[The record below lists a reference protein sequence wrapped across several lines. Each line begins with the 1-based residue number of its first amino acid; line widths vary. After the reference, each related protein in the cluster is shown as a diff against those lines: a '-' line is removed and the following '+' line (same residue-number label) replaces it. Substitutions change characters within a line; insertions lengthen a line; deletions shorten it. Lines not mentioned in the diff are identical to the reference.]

1 MGAKYPAAPLGLITV
16 AALLPREWELKLVD
30 MNAEPLLDE
39 HIEWA
44 DLVFMGGM
52 LPQQRNMLEI
62 IDRVHKQGK
71 KIVVGGPDP
80 TSQPE
85 VYKEADYLVLGEA
98 ETTIRPFLKDLERD
112 AQRGIYTSDKKPC
125 MAETPVPRYDLLNFK
140 NYLMVGVQF
149 SRGCPFNCEFCDI
162 IELYGRVPRT
172 KSPDQVVEELDTLYR
187 LGYRGHVDFV
197 DDNFIGNKEE
207 GKKILTRLREWSKE
221 HGYPFFY
228 STEASINLADE
239 DELLE
244 LMQDL
249 DFRYVFVGIESPDP
263 EILKNSNKYQ
273 NVNRKLSEDL
283 NKIYRHGIVV
293 NAGFILGFD
302 GESPETSKMLLDSIE
317 AGKIAMAMVG
327 LLYAL
332 PNTQLTR
339 RLEKEGRLFKAT
351 HKLTGDEVDQASSG
365 LNFVPS
371 RSRVEIKKDFKII
384 INAIYGD
391 KNYFNRIL
399 KLAKTLKV
407 KPKQKRGIKG
417 LLISAR
423 AFMKL
428 IRQMGLFSKRA
439 LYFWR
444 NIGALLFTRPS
455 SLETA
460 VNLMAMHL
468 HFKSQT
474 QFIVQLLDEEI
485 LRLEMKGEEAFHRQM
500 LGKEKVDYSLD
511 FPSAELAN

>member
-1 MGAKYPAAPLGLITV
+1 
-16 AALLPREWELKLVD
+16 
-30 MNAEPLLDE
+30 
-39 HIEWA
+39 
-44 DLVFMGGM
+44 
-52 LPQQRNMLEI
+52 
-62 IDRVHKQGK
+62 
-71 KIVVGGPDP
+71 
-80 TSQPE
+80 
-85 VYKEADYLVLGEA
+85 
-98 ETTIRPFLKDLERD
+98 
-112 AQRGIYTSDKKPC
+112 
-125 MAETPVPRYDLLNFK
+125 
-140 NYLMVGVQF
+140 
-149 SRGCPFNCEFCDI
+149 
-162 IELYGRVPRT
+162 
-172 KSPDQVVEELDTLYR
+172 VEELDTLYR

-399 KLAKTLKV
+399 KLSKTLKV

-500 LGKEKVDYSLD
+500 LGKEKVDYSVD